1 MIENRPWVTIIS
13 HATMILGVLLVAFPV
28 WITFVAASHDQV
40 RITQVPLPLLPGNQ
54 IHIGFLGLLLQLQ
67 EAPVRFGRLLLHRPH
82 GFQPGPGE
90 WHV

>member
-40 RITQVPLPLLPGNQ
+40 RLTW
-54 IHIGFLGLLLQLQ
+54 
-67 EAPVRFGRLLLHRPH
+67 VR
-82 GFQPGPGE
+82 
-90 WHV
+90 